1 MLLRQNRLLHKKH
14 RMHKHHV
21 LHKSNVLAGP
31 VQGLFAAYR
40 IALSMVAGGTRRRR
54 FNILSDIMI
63 TVIIIIQPFS
73 ISLYLVL
80 II

>member
-1 MLLRQNRLLHKKH
+1 
-14 RMHKHHV
+14 MHKHHV

-54 FNILSDIMI
+54 FN
-63 TVIIIIQPFS
+63 
-73 ISLYLVL
+73 VL
-80 II
+80 